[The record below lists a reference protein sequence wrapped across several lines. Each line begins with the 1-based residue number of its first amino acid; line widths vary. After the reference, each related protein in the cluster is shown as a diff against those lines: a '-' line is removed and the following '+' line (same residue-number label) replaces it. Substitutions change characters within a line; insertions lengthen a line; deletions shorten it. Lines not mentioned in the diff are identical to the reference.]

1 MGLLN
6 TLQELRPAR
15 GPRSTHAGHGR
26 GRPVRRPARAEHAA
40 GRGRSAIA
48 AAEAA
53 LPPAVGGE
61 LLLDAEERETT
72 GLLLAFGGAVGVRLR

>member
-26 GRPVRRPARAEHAA
+26 GRPVRRPARAEHAT
-40 GRGRSAIA
+40 GRSASA

-53 LPPAVGGE
+53 LPPAVGGK
-61 LLLDAEERETT
+61 LILDAEERQTA
-72 GLLLAFGGAVGVRLR
+72 GLLLAIGGAVGFGLR